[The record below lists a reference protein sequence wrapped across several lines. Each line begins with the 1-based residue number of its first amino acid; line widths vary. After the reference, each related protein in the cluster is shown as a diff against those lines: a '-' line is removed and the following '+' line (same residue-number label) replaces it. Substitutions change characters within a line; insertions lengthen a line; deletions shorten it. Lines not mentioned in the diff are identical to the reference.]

1 MTEVETLKVR
11 RNVGELSNALGLKYV
26 GRFVVEDVGTE
37 KRWHDAIAMS

>member
-1 MTEVETLKVR
+1 MLQVQ
-11 RNVGELSNALGLKYV
+11 RNLSEFSNALGLKCI